1 MSQKIEIDVLDGQ
14 KIGTFIISTDQ
25 EFSEYNGPC
34 RKDTDIFGNTLRL
47 FNINLDKFNNK
58 NAIEFHKESPK
69 GISIFLLE
77 EHEYHISFKLDDSL
91 DKNKLKSYFNFLK
104 NKSQTSDLKFKPIE
118 TQGFLNFKSYAGT
131 AFLDCDYD
139 DTKVKIPIG
148 VRSKKI
154 DYENQYT
161 TMLEDLSERVANLSF
176 NINAPLQQNLT
187 NKESKE
193 TYYDDLILLTYFFLD
208 ENLPSIMEYLS
219 RNLYSLLES
228 YRETVPTS
236 LAANIGSD
244 ELIDMVSNPKELYE
258 SEEYAIFHVDG
269 KGYVPLEIDEMK
281 FRENINVP
289 ENRFYKYFL
298 ELLEFKISNLIN
310 IIDKDTDEYY
320 QLIKYSD
327 KINYALSQKF
337 FKEISKMDYAPLNS
351 QVLQK
356 KEGYRSILK
365 YFLMLESGFKI
376 SWNDFSKNFTA
387 FQKELWKLY
396 QYWVYFEL
404 VDILEDI
411 SNTKIDYES
420 LINHDN
426 WSVNL
431 KESGKS
437 LEFDYNDKIQISLAY
452 QKTFSGGSSTKESYS
467 VDLDPDYTISIKNK
481 NSEDE
486 KYLHFDAKYRAEES
500 FKSKSYKNED
510 IVKMHAY
517 KDGISNSIGAYVIYP
532 GKNKDDGDIFNK
544 FENKLGGV
552 GAFSLNP
559 GGDGTEREEISNFIK
574 NIIKKLI

>member
-14 KIGTFIISTDQ
+14 KIGTFIISTNQAFLD
-25 EFSEYNGPC
+25 YNGPC
-34 RKDTDIFGNTLRL
+34 KKDTDIFGNTLRL
-47 FNINLDKFNNK
+47 FNINLDRFNNK
-58 NAIEFHKESPK
+58 NPIEFHKESPK

-77 EHEYHISFKLDDSL
+77 EQEYFISFELDDSL
-91 DKNKLKSYFNFLK
+91 DKNKLKSCFNFLK
-104 NKSQTSDLKFKPIE
+104 NKTQTSDLKLTLIDN
-118 TQGFLNFKSYAGT
+118 QGPLNVKSYAGT

-139 DTKVKIPIG
+139 GTKIKIPIG

-161 TMLEDLSERVANLSF
+161 AMLEDLSERVANLSF
-176 NINAPLQQNLT
+176 NIKAPLQQNLIK
-187 NKESKE
+187 KESKE
-193 TYYDDLILLTYFFLD
+193 NYYDDLILLTYFFLD

-298 ELLEFKISNLIN
+298 EHLEFKISNLIN
-310 IIDKDTDEYY
+310 IIDEDTDEYH
-320 QLIKYSD
+320 QLQKYSD

-337 FKEISKMDYAPLNS
+337 FKDISKMDYAPLNS

-356 KEGYRSILK
+356 KEGYRNILK

-376 SWNDFSKNFTA
+376 SWNDFSENFTA
-387 FQKELWKLY
+387 FQKELWRLY

-411 SNTKIDYES
+411 SGSEIDYNS
-420 LINHDN
+420 LIDHDT

-431 KESGKS
+431 KESGKP
-437 LEFDYNDKIQISLAY
+437 LEFDYNDKIQLSLAY
-452 QKTFSGGSSTKESYS
+452 QKTFTGGSSTKESYS
-467 VDLDPDYTISIKNK
+467 VNLDPDYTISIKNGD
-481 NSEDE
+481 DE

-500 FKSKSYKNED
+500 EKAKSYKNED

-544 FENKLGGV
+544 FENKLEGV

-559 GGDGTEREEISNFIK
+559 GGDGSEKEEISNFIK
-574 NIIKKLI
+574 NIIEKV